1 MAKFFLHL
9 GKTNS
14 YKRRNCSSFPFA
26 NFEIREYSSIFSE
39 LSYIF
44 SDFPLIFSDVFKIA
58 WEEK

>member
-14 YKRRNCSSFPFA
+14 YKPRNFSSFPFA
-26 NFEIREYSSIFSE
+26 NFETREYSSIFSE

-58 WEEK
+58 WEGK